1 MPRAG
6 RRRGR
11 SAPTGRRGLG
21 RGGRDLEPGLGGGGA
36 WGWVVWLHSVPPL
49 SLRLQPVDSTFRPR
63 DETYQESLLFLGLV
77 AAICLGLNLV
87 FLAVYLVCVCCC
99 RRDGAGQTKQRG
111 SCCVTWTAVVA
122 GLLCCAAVGVGFY
135 GNSETNDG
143 VYQLIYSLDNVNHTF
158 SGIDALV
165 SGTTQRM
172 KVDLEQ
178 HLARLGE
185 IFAARGDYIQTLRFT
200 QQMADSIVAQ
210 LSVLPV
216 WREATVQLTALSDQT
231 SYVEYCRYVSPASPV
246 PKPTP
251 GAGAGHRSETPGQM
265 LSIQAQDLVTV
276 TLGKA
281 EEEGKGSASGPPWW
295 LSYLLLFI
303 LDLVVCFVACL
314 GLAKRSR
321 CLLASMLCCGVLTLL
336 LSWTSLAA
344 DTAAAV
350 GTSDFCVAPD
360 TFILN
365 LTQGQISTEVT
376 HYYLYCSQSASSP
389 FQQALT
395 TFQRSLTTMQI
406 QVTGL
411 LQVALPLYPTAER
424 DLLGIQDYLDA
435 LTGVC
440 YDGIEGLLY
449 LGLFSLLAAL
459 AFSTMICAGPRA
471 WKHCASRDR
480 NYDDIDDGDPFNP
493 QARRIAA
500 HNPPRGQLHSFCSY
514 SSGLG
519 SQTSLHPPAQTI
531 SNAPVSEYMNQAV
544 LFGGNPRYENVPL
557 IGRGSPPPTYS
568 PSMRATYLSV
578 ADEPLRH
585 YGNDFPG

>member
-1 MPRAG
+1 MPAARVEYI
-6 RRRGR
+6 
-11 SAPTGRRGLG
+11 AP
-21 RGGRDLEPGLGGGGA
+21 
-36 WGWVVWLHSVPPL
+36 WWVVWLHSVPHL
-49 SLRLQPVDSTFRPR
+49 GLRLQRVDSTFHPR
-63 DETYQESLLFLGLV
+63 DESYQESLLFLGLV
-77 AAICLGLNLV
+77 AAVCLGLNLI
-87 FLAVYLVCVCCC
+87 FLVAYLVCVCCC
-99 RRDGAGQTKQRG
+99 REDDTVQTKQHN

-122 GLLCCAAVGVGFY
+122 GLVCCAAVGVGFY

-143 VYQLIYSLDNVNHTF
+143 VYQLIYSLDNANHTF

-165 SGTTQRM
+165 SGTTQKM

-178 HLARLGE
+178 HLDRLSE
-185 IFAARGDYIQTLRFT
+185 IFATRGDYTQTLKFMH
-200 QQMADSIVAQ
+200 QMASNIIVQ
-210 LSVLPV
+210 LSGVPV
-216 WREATVQLTALSDQT
+216 WREVTAQITELADQT
-231 SYVEYCRYVSPASPV
+231 GDVEYYR
-246 PKPTP
+246 
-251 GAGAGHRSETPGQM
+251 
-265 LSIQAQDLVTV
+265 
-276 TLGKA
+276 
-281 EEEGKGSASGPPWW
+281 W
-295 LSYLLLFI
+295 LSYLLLFV
-303 LDLVVCFVACL
+303 LDLVICLVACL

-321 CLLASMLCCGVLTLL
+321 CLLASMLCCGMLALV

-360 TFILN
+360 TFLLN
-365 LTQGQISTEVT
+365 ITEGQLSTEVT
-376 HYYLYCSQSASSP
+376 RYYLYCGQSVSSP

-406 QVTGL
+406 QVMGL
-411 LQVALPLYPTAER
+411 LQFAVPLFPTAEK
-424 DLLGIQDYLDA
+424 DLLRIQLLLNSTEPSLHQLTAMLDCRGLHKDYLDA
-435 LTGVC
+435 LAGIC

-471 WKHCASRDR
+471 WKHFATRARD
-480 NYDDIDDGDPFNP
+480 YEDIDDDDPFNP

-519 SQTSLHPPAQTI
+519 SQTSLQPPAQTI

-544 LFGGNPRYENVPL
+544 LFGGNPRYENMPL

-578 ADEPLRH
+578 ADEHLWPYRNEL
-585 YGNDFPG
+585 PA